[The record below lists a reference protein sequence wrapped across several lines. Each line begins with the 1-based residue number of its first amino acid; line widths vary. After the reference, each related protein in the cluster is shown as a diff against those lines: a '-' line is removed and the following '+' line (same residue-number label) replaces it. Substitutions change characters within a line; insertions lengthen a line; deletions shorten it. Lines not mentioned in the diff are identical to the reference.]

1 MAQKTV
7 MTLLKI
13 VLSHHKGTKDTKTE
27 LTLTHKDDSLEN
39 VIFFVISV
47 SPW

>member
-1 MAQKTV
+1 
-7 MTLLKI
+7 MTLLKK
-13 VLSHHKGTKDTKTE
+13 VLSHHKDTKDTKTE
-27 LTLTHKDDSLEN
+27 LMLTHKDDSLEN

>member
-1 MAQKTV
+1 
-7 MTLLKI
+7 MTLLKK
-13 VLSHHKGTKDTKTE
+13 VLSHDKDTKTE
-27 LTLTHKDDSLEN
+27 LMLTHKDDSLEN